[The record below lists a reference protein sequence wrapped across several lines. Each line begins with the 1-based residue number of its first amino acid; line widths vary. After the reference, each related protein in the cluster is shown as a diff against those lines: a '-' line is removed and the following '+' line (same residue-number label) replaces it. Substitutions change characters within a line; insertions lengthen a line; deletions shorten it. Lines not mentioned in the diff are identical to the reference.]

1 MLYFLSIV
9 LISFLIGNSLILV
22 FNGKRSS
29 KLNKGIGLTL
39 FLYGLVFLLFLLSF
53 DVGLLRE
60 YPFLLKVV
68 SPIFFLM
75 PPIFYLSIRNIV
87 RNTKI
92 TKKTD
97 FIHFLPAI
105 FHFLELIPLYT
116 LSNQEKS
123 EIIEKFFPDIF
134 AFILNV
140 QGLIP
145 TLWVNLAYL
154 TLLIL
159 YFSLTLGL
167 VLKFPIEL
175 RDKLKQEK
183 FKSILFTTLVF
194 YFVFNI
200 IIILS
205 SISIV
210 QFYFTGLD
218 LVVLKGLF
226 LKFSLVILFAYNFY
240 FFHRI
245 ELTPDSQNR
254 EVLPYGEEEM
264 IGSISLIDESRSPLD
279 WSDTGLDREDV
290 VSRINQLM
298 EHEKVF
304 LDEGLLLNDFAQ
316 KAKIPSRVFPD
327 VLNLIF
333 QKNFKQLILE
343 RRVHYAKE
351 KIEQGYL
358 NKLTLESLRSE
369 CGFGSRTAF
378 YYAFKKEFE
387 LSPNEYWKE
396 FQRSSNLIR

>member
-1 MLYFLSIV
+1 MLHLLGIV
-9 LISFLIGNSLILV
+9 LLSFLLGNSLILM
-22 FNGKRSS
+22 FNGKGNS

-39 FLYGLVFLLFLLSF
+39 FLNGLVFLSFLLSF

-60 YPFLLKVV
+60 YPFLLRVV
-68 SPIFFLM
+68 SPIFFLIS
-75 PPIFYLSIRNIV
+75 PIFYLSIRNIV
-87 RNTKI
+87 QNTK
-92 TKKTD
+92 TKKID

-105 FHFLELIPLYT
+105 LHFLELIPLYT
-116 LSNQEKS
+116 LSNQEKL
-123 EIIEKFFPDIF
+123 EIIEKFFPDVF

-140 QGLIP
+140 HGLIP

-154 TLLIL
+154 TVLIL

-167 VLKFPIEL
+167 VLRLPIEL

-183 FKSILFTTLVF
+183 FKSILFTTLAF

-218 LVVLKGLF
+218 LVVLKGLL
-226 LKFSLVILFAYNFY
+226 LKSSLVFLFAYNFY
-240 FFHRI
+240 FFYKI
-245 ELTPDSQNR
+245 ELTTDSKNI
-254 EVLPYGEEEM
+254 EVIENGQEEYGSN
-264 IGSISLIDESRSPLD
+264 SIITDPRSSPG
-279 WSDTGLDREDV
+279 WSEIGLDRKEIISKV
-290 VSRINQLM
+290 NQLI
-298 EHEKVF
+298 EKEQLF
-304 LDEGLLLNDFAQ
+304 LTEGLLINDFAK
-316 KAKIPSRVFPD
+316 KAGIPLRVFPD

-333 QKNFKQLILE
+333 QKNFKELILE

-358 NKLTLESLRSE
+358 DKLTLESLRIE

-387 LSPNEYWKE
+387 LSPFEYWKE
-396 FQRSSNLIR
+396 FQRNSDSIE